1 MYKVRQY
8 FLVRTFHICEF
19 NRQLV
24 SLISG
29 ISEMTILGGTPHK
42 EHYLTMNETP
52 IFQIIWKQSLEN
64 IFNFIYL
71 NCSLC

>member
-1 MYKVRQY
+1 MYKVHQY

-52 IFQIIWKQSLEN
+52 IFQII
-64 IFNFIYL
+64 
-71 NCSLC
+71 